1 MKVKDIVT
9 VSVNRTLLER
19 ELVARYATYKPH
31 VAESISGHLQ
41 EFADWF
47 EKEAIYDAYDKLFDE
62 FEYEEF
68 LEECHHEEWEEA
80 RRKDEECFETLMF
93 PACEKCKKVDTWHN
107 YYTICT
113 KWCKLQC
120 ADEDEA
126 ERWVNSERYKE
137 TLAKIEELSK

>member
-19 ELVARYATYKPH
+19 ELVARYAAYRPH
-31 VAESISGHLQ
+31 VAESISEHLQ

-80 RRKDEECFETLMF
+80 RRKDEKFFETLMF
-93 PACEKCKKVDTWHN
+93 PACAKCKEVDSVTGFHDVCVRFRN
-107 YYTICT
+107 
-113 KWCKLQC
+113 LQC
-120 ADEDEA
+120 ESPQEA
-126 ERWVNSERYKE
+126 EGWVNSERFKKA
-137 TLAKIEELSK
+137 LKQIEK

>member
-19 ELVARYATYKPH
+19 ELVARYAAYRPH
-31 VAESISGHLQ
+31 VAESISEYLQ

-80 RRKDEECFETLMF
+80 RRKDEEFFETLMF
-93 PACEKCKKVDTWHN
+93 PACAKCKEVDSVTGFHGVCVRFRN
-107 YYTICT
+107 F
-113 KWCKLQC
+113 QC
-120 ADEDEA
+120 ESSQKA
-126 ERWVNSERYKE
+126 EEWVNSERFKKA
-137 TLAKIEELSK
+137 LKQIKK